1 MIQQSY
7 ALVQTCSVWIKIV
20 HREWDRSR
28 EIKILKKAAQEPSA
42 G

>member
-1 MIQQSY
+1 MIQKSY

-20 HREWDRSR
+20 HLESDRSR
-28 EIKILKKAAQEPSA
+28 EIKILKKAAQERSA